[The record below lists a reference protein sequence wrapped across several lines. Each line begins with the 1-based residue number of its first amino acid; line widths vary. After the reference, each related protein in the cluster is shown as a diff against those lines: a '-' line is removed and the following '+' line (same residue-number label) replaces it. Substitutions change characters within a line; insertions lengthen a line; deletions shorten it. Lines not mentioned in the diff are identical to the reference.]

1 MRIDQEPQKNPKA
14 QSGFTLIEMAIVI
27 IVMGFMLLPLVNIY
41 NNYEQQ
47 KKIIATQSAVN
58 EMAAQIASF
67 VSTNGRFPCPSD
79 RSEAPG
85 DADYGEEQYL
95 TVPNC
100 SGGTQGICRTLGARD
115 TLIDPDTTNDPI
127 IIGGVPIETLRPGGG
142 DFGIDKISDGW
153 GNQLTYAVSD
163 RLCNPA
169 KTSAQSDYKY
179 GVITVVD
186 EFGNPT
192 AGIGMTDMTEP
203 PDGTPDPNAMFVVLS
218 HGASGMGAFTY
229 QGTIVENCAMGTIDA
244 ENCDN
249 DGTFVSGLTNIFG
262 DNADFNDDY
271 VYVYLYQPNTLWD
284 NMRDAN
290 TNPTAHI
297 MNLNTN
303 NVGVL
308 TQTPQERLH
317 VMGNTRAMT
326 VRADRFCY
334 EDGGSCFDVD
344 FLQYQ
349 RTSGIKKNSC
359 NAGEVLATLGNN
371 TATCVKPALIAPG
384 VEKRCPVGA
393 FLRGIMTNGVIIC
406 TDGTQL

>member
-1 MRIDQEPQKNPKA
+1 MRISHKRHNPFSA
-14 QSGFTLIEMAIVI
+14 QAGFTLIEMAIVI
-27 IVMGFMLLPLVNIY
+27 IVMGFMILPLVNIY
-41 NNYEQQ
+41 NSYEQQ
-47 KKIIATQSAVN
+47 KKVLATQSAVN
-58 EMAAQIASF
+58 SMSAQIASF

-85 DADYGEEQYL
+85 DADYGEEQYA
-95 TVPNC
+95 TVPVC
-100 SGGTQGICRTLGARD
+100 TGAPQGICRTLGSRD
-115 TLIDPDTTNDPI
+115 TLIDGDGDPDPV
-127 IIGGVPIETLRPGGG
+127 IIGGVPIETLRPAGG
-142 DFGIDKISDGW
+142 DFGIDQISDGW

-203 PDGTPDPNAMFVVLS
+203 PDGNPDPNAMFVVLS

-229 QGTIVENCAMGTIDA
+229 QGTVVQNCGAGTVDF

-249 DGTFVSGLTNIFG
+249 DGTFVSGLTNIYG

-284 NMRDAN
+284 NMRDSN

-317 VMGNTRAMT
+317 VIGNTRAAT
-326 VRADRFCY
+326 VRADRFCF
-334 EDGGSCFDVD
+334 EDGASCFDVD
-344 FLQYQ
+344 YLQ
-349 RTSGIKKNSC
+349 TSRIAGIKKNSC

-371 TATCVKPALIAPG
+371 TATCVKPSLIAPG

>member
-1 MRIDQEPQKNPKA
+1 MRIDHKTQKNHFSH
-14 QSGFTLIEMAIVI
+14 SGFTLIEMSIVI
-27 IVMGFMLLPLVNIY
+27 IIMGFMLLPLVNIY
-41 NNYEQQ
+41 NNYNHQ
-47 KKIIATQSAVN
+47 KKAMATQEAVN
-58 EMAAQIASF
+58 EMSAQIASF

-79 RSEAPG
+79 RSESPG
-85 DADYGEEQYL
+85 DADYGEERYIG
-95 TVPNC
+95 VPNC
-100 SGGTQGICRTLGARD
+100 TGGTQGVCRTLGSRD
-115 TLIDPDTTNDPI
+115 TLIDGDATNDPI

-192 AGIGMTDMTEP
+192 AGIGMVDMSEP
-203 PDGTPDPNAMFVVLS
+203 QDGTPDANGMFVVLS
-218 HGASGMGAFTY
+218 HGPTGMGAFTY
-229 QGTIVENCAMGTIDA
+229 QGTVVEDCSLGTVDT

-249 DGTFVSGLTNIFG
+249 DGTFVSGLTSIYG

-271 VYVYLYQPNTLWD
+271 IYVYLYQPNTLWD

-297 MNLNTN
+297 MNMNTN

-308 TQTPQERLH
+308 TAVPQERLH
-317 VMGNTRAMT
+317 VIGNTRATT

-334 EDGGSCFDVD
+334 EDGASCFDVD
-344 FLQYQ
+344 FLQTQ

-359 NAGEVLATLGNN
+359 AAGEVLATLGNN
-371 TATCVKPALIAPG
+371 TATCVKPSLIAPG
-384 VEKRCPVGA
+384 VEKRCPINTY
-393 FLRGIMTNGVIIC
+393 LRGILTNGVIIC